1 MAESAG
7 AESAGSVAGHTAQ
20 SGPTAIWAAPHLR
33 PPPAPGAPPGQAF
46 PPGYRP
52 AQPFPPLPPPYG
64 PPPYAGAPAPK
75 KRKLWIIPVAIVGG
89 LILVAIIAGV
99 IYQANLTP
107 AVTSVQFA
115 HNFQNNKAVDVTDT
129 FKSTDPDLYAIVKLN
144 TTKGHPNIKVVW
156 TVVSGTDAN
165 KRPVTGQEFGQ
176 VDKDATSSLLYAS
189 VSRGSA
195 PWPVGQYKADVF
207 LDGKLAKTAQF
218 TVTT

>member
-1 MAESAG
+1 M
-7 AESAGSVAGHTAQ
+7 
-20 SGPTAIWAAPHLR
+20 
-33 PPPAPGAPPGQAF
+33 
-46 PPGYRP
+46 
-52 AQPFPPLPPPYG
+52 
-64 PPPYAGAPAPK
+64 
-75 KRKLWIIPVAIVGG
+75 AIVGG